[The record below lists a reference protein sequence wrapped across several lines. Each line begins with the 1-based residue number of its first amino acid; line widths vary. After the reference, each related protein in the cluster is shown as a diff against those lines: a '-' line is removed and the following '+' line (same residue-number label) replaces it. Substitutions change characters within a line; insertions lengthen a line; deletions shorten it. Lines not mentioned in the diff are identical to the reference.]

1 MKVYAQKQSQ
11 QQSSSNLISSSA
23 QPLAASEAVHPL
35 IQLQR
40 MIGNQAV
47 QRLIS
52 ANAQQDDEPVVITKN
67 PSPRA
72 LMLLDMFIKNR
83 SSFKGSFENDFR
95 TEAKDKDA
103 SEESIQVKEREIYW
117 TLKFVANNK
126 TGVIYV
132 RQSQDG
138 TATVNW
144 YQGVMSEKAA
154 PAQEKP
160 EGKCAQKGNA
170 PFSIHYKKPLP
181 TGNIESKLEQFL
193 IMVVNE
199 IKAKS
204 SPPKEIRVCVTLFN
218 VPGESGGNIEEKFGV
233 NIKKFMEAQLPA
245 SIKITE
251 VHEVEASTEYYLL
264 TEVTPVY

>member
-1 MKVYAQKQSQ
+1 MKIYAQKQPS
-11 QQSSSNLISSSA
+11 QQSSSNLASSSA
-23 QPLAASEAVHPL
+23 QSLAAGDAVHSL

-40 MIGNQAV
+40 TIGNQAV
-47 QRLIS
+47 QRLLS
-52 ANAQQDDEPVVITKN
+52 ENAQQDDDPVVITKN

-72 LMLLDMFIKNR
+72 LMLLDTFIKNR

-103 SEESIQVKEREIYW
+103 SVESIQVKERGIYW
-117 TLKFVANNK
+117 TLKFVVNNK

-132 RQSQDG
+132 RQSQDETG
-138 TATVNW
+138 IVNW
-144 YQGVMSEKAA
+144 HQAVLSDKAA
-154 PAQEKP
+154 PAQEKSK
-160 EGKCAQKGNA
+160 EKCATKGNA
-170 PFSIHYKKPLP
+170 PFSIHYEKPPP
-181 TGNIESKLEQFL
+181 TGNLESKLEQFL
-193 IMVVNE
+193 IMVVKE

-233 NIKKFMEAQLPA
+233 NIKKFLEARLPA
-245 SIKITE
+245 SIKIIE
-251 VHEVEASTEYYLL
+251 VHEVEASTEYYLV